1 MPGGAAGGRP
11 AVEALLDLGFGS
23 GRRHKTARR
32 LRDGRRRA
40 EGLEPGALR
49 AAEGAVRPTGRRAA
63 AGFTRKPK
71 TATRLA
77 A

>member
-1 MPGGAAGGRP
+1 MPGRAAGGRP
-11 AVEALLDLGFGS
+11 AVEARLDLGFGP

-32 LRDGRRRA
+32 RPA
-40 EGLEPGALR
+40 EGLEPGALG
-49 AAEGAVRPTGRRAA
+49 AAEGAVRPTGRRDA